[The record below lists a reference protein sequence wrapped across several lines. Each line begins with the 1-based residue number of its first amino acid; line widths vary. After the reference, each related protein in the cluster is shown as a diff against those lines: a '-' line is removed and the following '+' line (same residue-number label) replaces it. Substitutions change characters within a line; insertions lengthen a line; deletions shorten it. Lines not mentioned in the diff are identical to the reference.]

1 MGGADWPLLLG
12 AQRACV
18 GTSAWMGRLWEDCVP
33 RGASSHG
40 WCPYRKRDIW
50 LEMGTYKE
58 KNVGVRERVM
68 QPQARGPREV
78 PAAPTPFPLLACGA
92 GRSRKGPPPQLY
104 LTPLPPDLVCTRSL
118 LF

>member
-1 MGGADWPLLLG
+1 M
-12 AQRACV
+12 
-18 GTSAWMGRLWEDCVP
+18 GTSAWMGSLWEDCVP

-78 PAAPTPFPLLACGA
+78 LAAPTPCPLRACGA
-92 GRSRKGPPPQLY
+92 EEAGRD
-104 LTPLPPDLVCTRSL
+104 LPHSSISHLCLQTWCALDLCCSKLPVSCCFVTAAPGH
-118 LF
+118 